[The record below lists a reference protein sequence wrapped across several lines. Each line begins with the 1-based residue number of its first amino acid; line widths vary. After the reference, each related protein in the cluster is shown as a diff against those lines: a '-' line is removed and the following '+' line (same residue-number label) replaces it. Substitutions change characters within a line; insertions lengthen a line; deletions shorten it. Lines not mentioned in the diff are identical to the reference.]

1 MTDKEKILQALYSKD
16 KYFAGFVN
24 EENAGGMFGKQ
35 ITITAITKLSK
46 KEITDIVNQT
56 SMESSIQITVFK
68 QDIPDNQGLQQGDE
82 VKTLFMGMLPTSA
95 IVDNNSY
102 KIENPDDTTNVKEW
116 YREFR
121 FLTPIILDRQL
132 NVIDGHVRLEIA
144 KKTSTE
150 YVSVVVTD
158 AEDIKS
164 KALRLGLNRTSEFSR
179 WDYNQV
185 DPIVDSVP
193 QLQPILEPIGFFSN
207 NILPTSFFSST
218 VINYKKDPYNDQM
231 KQYMQDGGLLK
242 WADLM
247 RKRNQSLEDIR
258 AKRANDYSR
267 HSGLLNI
274 KYSDD
279 DLLDFYNPEEVVN
292 DSISSMVKIADR
304 VTKNFDKERKPE
316 LEAKGQEW
324 QHTKR
329 TSRQKALDKRIAAE
343 NNASKQ
349 EDKED

>member
-121 FLTPIILDRQL
+121 FLTPIILYRQL
-132 NVIDGHVRLEIA
+132 NVIDVHVRL
-144 KKTSTE
+144 
-150 YVSVVVTD
+150 
-158 AEDIKS
+158 
-164 KALRLGLNRTSEFSR
+164 
-179 WDYNQV
+179 
-185 DPIVDSVP
+185 
-193 QLQPILEPIGFFSN
+193 
-207 NILPTSFFSST
+207 
-218 VINYKKDPYNDQM
+218 
-231 KQYMQDGGLLK
+231 
-242 WADLM
+242 
-247 RKRNQSLEDIR
+247 
-258 AKRANDYSR
+258 
-267 HSGLLNI
+267 
-274 KYSDD
+274 
-279 DLLDFYNPEEVVN
+279 
-292 DSISSMVKIADR
+292 
-304 VTKNFDKERKPE
+304 
-316 LEAKGQEW
+316 
-324 QHTKR
+324 
-329 TSRQKALDKRIAAE
+329 
-343 NNASKQ
+343 
-349 EDKED
+349 